1 MDTKDTVK
9 NQDFRKKKKNLKI
22 VSMATIKMAD
32 SQNTVLTKTEISEQ
46 LFWVSV
52 WNFHHLLK
60 RGYSMQ

>member
-1 MDTKDTVK
+1 
-9 NQDFRKKKKNLKI
+9 
-22 VSMATIKMAD
+22 MATVKMAD

>member
-9 NQDFRKKKKNLKI
+9 NQDFRKKKKILKI

-46 LFWVSV
+46 LF
-52 WNFHHLLK
+52 
-60 RGYSMQ
+60 